1 MQYCM
6 KSFRAKLNQIAMLH
20 CVNIICCPARC
31 SVPIQVTLQ
40 QCEDQLAAT
49 ERNLSE
55 AQAEAKDLAKQKQG
69 LERAV
74 HQAKEEIKARGL
86 NCGDAHIQ
94 KQRPE
99 QRSQEGQKQV
109 FNQAVQ

>member
-1 MQYCM
+1 VQYCM
-6 KSFRAKLNQIAMLH
+6 NSFRAKVSQIAMLH

-40 QCEDQLAAT
+40 QCEEQLAAT

-74 HQAKEEIKARGL
+74 HQAKEEVKARVLHTG
-86 NCGDAHIQ
+86 NSQIQ

-99 QRSQEGQKQV
+99 QWSQEGQEQV
-109 FNQAVQ
+109 LHQIVR